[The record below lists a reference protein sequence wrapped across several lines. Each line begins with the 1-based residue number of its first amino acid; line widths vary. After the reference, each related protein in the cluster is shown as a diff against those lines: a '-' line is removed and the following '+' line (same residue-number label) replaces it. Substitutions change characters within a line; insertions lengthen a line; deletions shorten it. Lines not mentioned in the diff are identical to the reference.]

1 MSYNMFQIKH
11 NNVLPQKGNI
21 LISEPF
27 LCDQYF
33 ERSVVLLVEHS
44 GAHGTMGLVLN
55 KPVKEKLNDFFPELK
70 NLEPIPLFR
79 GGPVSANKLYF
90 IHKLGDI
97 IPGALPVRDGLYFDG
112 DFDVVKSYLQNGH
125 TAKGTIKFFLG
136 YSGWEH
142 DQLQQEIDQNSWL
155 VGKLDESGVFKE
167 EGEIYWKK
175 SLQALGAK
183 YRSWANFPKRP
194 IMN

>member
-11 NNVLPQKGNI
+11 NNALPQKGNV

-44 GAHGTMGLVLN
+44 GEFGTMGLVLN
-55 KPVKEKLNDFFPELK
+55 KPIQERLNDFFPELK
-70 NLEPIPLFR
+70 NLEPVPLFR

-90 IHKLGDI
+90 IHNLGDI

-112 DFDVVKSYLQNGH
+112 DFEVVKSYLLNGH

-142 DQLQQEIDQNSWL
+142 DQLLQEINHNSWL
-155 VGKLDESGVFKE
+155 VGKSDDLGALKE

-175 SLQALGAK
+175 SLLALGDK

-194 IMN
+194 FMN

>member
-1 MSYNMFQIKH
+1 MFQIKH

-27 LCDQYF
+27 LSDQYF
-33 ERSVVLLVEHS
+33 ERSVVLLVEH
-44 GAHGTMGLVLN
+44 GDPYGTMGLVLN
-55 KPVKEKLNDFFPELK
+55 KPIQEKLHDFFPELK
-70 NLEPIPLFR
+70 NLEPIPLFK
-79 GGPVSANKLYF
+79 GGPVSVNKLYF

-97 IPGALPVRDGLYFDG
+97 IPGALLVRDGLYFDG
-112 DFDVVKSYLQNGH
+112 DFDVVKAYLQNGH
-125 TAKGTIKFFLG
+125 TAKGAIKFFLG

-142 DQLQQEIDQNSWL
+142 DQLLQEIDHNSWL